1 MLGSHN
7 VVLFVMRRTRFSS
20 RRRPSKPVFAS
31 VTCIDVC
38 VNVCDDDGR
47 SMVNA
52 AVRWALDALRDG
64 KRTNMFAK
72 ISGEFE
78 EETGSKVVMTAAAA
92 AAPPLIFGEN
102 YLGLDDLQ
110 PSDAVEAAG
119 IAASC
124 AHHAVACHFISNC
137 FEIGGDDGKF
147 PFVRVAGIYAM
158 KFSGKLRSDGGSACR
173 MVIVHLMCCGCIM
186 SASSMVTNPSVIA
199 LMARWGFL
207 RWLAD
212 IAHVCV
218 QCLLVAE
225 DALKKF
231 APPPSRSSVSSFLQ
245 APSSPSSNVSSLVEH
260 MRGRLRVV
268 FDYLQAEGPLL
279 HRRPELALQQL
290 QFSSAALAHI
300 SSAHSATAKI
310 IHDEVRAELE
320 AGEQRLSRC
329 VGSQELLSGKSPIPS
344 SPISAPDGSSSSIQ
358 VSANLSAAS
367 LSAKAD
373 AAPPL
378 LLLRSY
384 SRPQSRRMRYLPCSS
399 VFVLRC

>member
-1 MLGSHN
+1 
-7 VVLFVMRRTRFSS
+7 MR
-20 RRRPSKPVFAS
+20 
-31 VTCIDVC
+31 IGVC

-52 AVRWALDALRDG
+52 AVRWALDAMRAR
-64 KRTNMFAK
+64 KRTDMFAK

-78 EETGSKVVMTAAAA
+78 EETGSKVVMTAAAT

-102 YLGLDDLQ
+102 YLGIDDLQ
-110 PSDAVEAAG
+110 PTDAVEVAL

-124 AHHAVACHFISNC
+124 AHHAIACHFISNC

-147 PFVRVAGIYAM
+147 PFVRGSGIHAM
-158 KFSGKLRSDGGSACR
+158 NFSGKLRSDGGTACR

-186 SASSMVTNPSVIA
+186 SASAMVTNPSVIA

-245 APSSPSSNVSSLVEH
+245 APSSPSSNVASLVEH

-279 HRRPELALQQL
+279 HLRPELALQQL
-290 QFSSAALAHI
+290 QYSTAALVHI
-300 SSAHSATAKI
+300 SSVHSATAKI
-310 IHDEVRAELE
+310 MHDEARAELE

-329 VGSQELLSGKSPIPS
+329 VGSQELFPANSPVPS
-344 SPISAPDGSSSSIQ
+344 PPSFAPDGSSSSFQ
-358 VSANLSAAS
+358 FSASLPAAS
-367 LSAKAD
+367 SSARAD
-373 AAPPL
+373 TAPPL

-384 SRPQSRRMRYLPCSS
+384 SRPQGRRMRYIPCSS
-399 VFVLRC
+399 VFGVRC